1 MPLTG
6 VIDCA
11 FCIYSV
17 QALRDT
23 GALQSLVSSE
33 VLHNDDFVHTGETR
47 LICGVTGEVVSVPL
61 VQVTLDSSLCSG
73 TYQCGLVATLPTGIA
88 FLLAMT
94 CVMSQALH
102 R

>member
-61 VQVTLDSSLCSG
+61 VQVTLDSSLC
-73 TYQCGLVATLPTGIA
+73 LVLTNVVW
-88 FLLAMT
+88 LLL
-94 CVMSQALH
+94 CLQVSHSCWQ
-102 R
+102 